1 MGDLDAGCGTELG
14 GALEVRSFFFEK
26 KTVVEEWLVFKDVG
40 LENHFWNH
48 FFWNHFL
55 EYSFL
60 LESLV
65 LFFST
70 GRLERI
76 FSLSFGG

>member
-1 MGDLDAGCGTELG
+1 MGDLDAGRGTELG
-14 GALEVRSFFFEK
+14 GALEV
-26 KTVVEEWLVFKDVG
+26 VVEEWLVFKDVG